1 MTEAVAQEK
10 EKKMEAIAQEAKE
23 LWKDLPDEI
32 ITGEHIKE
40 NEAAKKKVHA
50 KLNAK
55 AKSRSTILPDNVED
69 KNKSI
74 VPDKGPI
81 FVIQTS

>member
-1 MTEAVAQEK
+1 
-10 EKKMEAIAQEAKE
+10 
-23 LWKDLPDEI
+23 LWKDLPEEI

-40 NEAAKKKVHA
+40 NAAAKKKVHA

-55 AKSRSTILPDNVED
+55 AKSRSTILPENE
-69 KNKSI
+69 NQKSI

-81 FVIQTS
+81 FVI